1 LSVLLSKLLEWTKP
15 AAHYYYAPALSDLAA
30 IQQRAIN
37 IAIHE
42 RKPTESLKESIRTLV
57 NSSFIGF
64 ESTVRVDNEVRLQ
77 IERWFIDKSILP
89 IHVLNP
95 LIEDI
100 ELLIYQFAA
109 ISKAEQVRVHLKT
122 IVNDACRKFHIDGYD
137 LRLLCSYA
145 GPGTEW
151 TYNENV
157 NRKYLGE
164 GENEQIIKDWGYIN
178 QLKSYDVVILKGE
191 LPHKRT
197 GSGIV
202 HRSPA
207 IEKNSERR
215 FVLRIDF

>member
-1 LSVLLSKLLEWTKP
+1 LSVLLSKLLQWTKP
-15 AAHYYYAPALSDLAA
+15 AAHYYYASTLSSLAA
-30 IQQRAIN
+30 IQQRPIN

-42 RKPTESLKESIRTLV
+42 RKPPEDLKESIHSLV
-57 NSSFIGF
+57 NSSFKGF
-64 ESTVRVDNEVRLQ
+64 ELTVRVDNEVRLQ
-77 IERWFIDKSILP
+77 MERSFIDKSILP

-95 LIEDI
+95 LIEDM

-137 LRLLCSYA
+137 LRMLCSYA

-164 GENEQIIKDWGYIN
+164 GTNEQIIKDWGYIN

-197 GSGIV
+197 GNGIV
-202 HRSPA
+202 HRSPE
-207 IEKNSERR
+207 IEQSKEKRL
-215 FVLRIDF
+215 VLRIDC

>member
-1 LSVLLSKLLEWTKP
+1 VLLSKLLQWTKP
-15 AAHYYYAPALSDLAA
+15 AEHYYYASAVADLAA
-30 IQQRAIN
+30 IQQRPIN

-42 RKPTESLKESIRTLV
+42 RKPPMGLKESIHSLV

-77 IERWFIDKSILP
+77 IERRFVDKSILP
-89 IHVLNP
+89 INVLNP
-95 LIEDI
+95 LIEDM

-109 ISKAEQVRVHLKT
+109 ISRAEQVRVHLKT

-164 GENEQIIKDWGYIN
+164 GTNEQIVKDWGYIN

-197 GSGIV
+197 GNGIV

-207 IEKNSERR
+207 IEQTREQRL
-215 FVLRIDF
+215 VLRIDY

>member
-1 LSVLLSKLLEWTKP
+1 MVLSKLLKWTKP
-15 AAHYYYAPALSDLAA
+15 AEHYYYAPAVADLAA
-30 IQQRAIN
+30 IQQRPIN

-42 RKPTESLKESIRTLV
+42 RKPPEDLKESIHSLV
-57 NSSFIGF
+57 NSSFKGF
-64 ESTVRVDNEVRLQ
+64 ELTVRVDNEVRLQ
-77 IERWFIDKSILP
+77 MERSFIDKSILP

-109 ISKAEQVRVHLKT
+109 ICKAEQVRVHLKT

-164 GENEQIIKDWGYIN
+164 GTNEQIIKDRGYIN

-197 GSGIV
+197 GNGIV

-207 IEKNSERR
+207 IEQIRERR
-215 FVLRIDF
+215 LVLRIDC